1 MSMDWER
8 ILTRHPIFSA
18 LDEKEIDYLIDV
30 SDEKEYEKGDVI
42 IREGA
47 QGNSVYIIGFGAV
60 EVVLPWRGEQTLH
73 LTTLGKGE
81 FFGEVALFE
90 KPSRRS
96 ASVIAAERCVL
107 LEIEGGEFLGI
118 AKKHPEIVMD
128 VIEKVTS
135 RLRDI
140 GDQVLKVKL
149 RDMDEKIET
158 LNTRLDAELRATSA
172 TLNATQTV
180 FDQTSRRANEIIESA
195 ERSRTRLTTTASIL
209 GTGLTAIVAVFG
221 YLGFSQFQ
229 SVTDLRKDIESDAQE
244 IREMK
249 LELGKLDIADLKVRV
264 EEIDKMAS
272 DVPKVRKQLD
282 AVDKQTIRYYS
293 KIVLPQFIQV
303 LREDSG
309 TAENMYRASLQLQNE
324 VVTDEMFRLINAQ
337 LFIDIAETEAKDT
350 DKADTD
356 VADNAII
363 NLLETDI
370 EGFEKTSR
378 QEFLSYFA
386 ILLWYTINDE
396 QQRFEGTLKSF
407 EEYARRYRGKAI
419 RETLRFDPKEEYEEL
434 IPGSDEEAKRKME
447 QLTAVWEQIP

>member
-42 IREGA
+42 IREGE

-135 RLRDI
+135 RLRNI

-149 RDMDEKIET
+149 SDMDEKIET

-244 IREMK
+244 IRE
-249 LELGKLDIADLKVRV
+249 
-264 EEIDKMAS
+264 
-272 DVPKVRKQLD
+272 
-282 AVDKQTIRYYS
+282 
-293 KIVLPQFIQV
+293 
-303 LREDSG
+303 
-309 TAENMYRASLQLQNE
+309 
-324 VVTDEMFRLINAQ
+324 
-337 LFIDIAETEAKDT
+337 
-350 DKADTD
+350 
-356 VADNAII
+356 
-363 NLLETDI
+363 
-370 EGFEKTSR
+370 
-378 QEFLSYFA
+378 
-386 ILLWYTINDE
+386 
-396 QQRFEGTLKSF
+396 
-407 EEYARRYRGKAI
+407 
-419 RETLRFDPKEEYEEL
+419 
-434 IPGSDEEAKRKME
+434 
-447 QLTAVWEQIP
+447 